1 MIQLQALL
9 KERSQNRQ
17 GQNTSKQKHPRL
29 KQKSNP
35 QNSQWLGQAANN
47 QETRSN
53 SPRYKNTKAKQ
64 GTTETYTW
72 PSMVTHTRN
81 LCSPSKCTQTAVN
94 EHTPRAVG
102 SPGSSWGFGALLKDL
117 TSVVVLRVERALDIH
132 SPPPPTIPAGP
143 ETRTRDLWIRSP
155 TL

>member
-53 SPRYKNTKAKQ
+53 SPRYKSTKAKQ
-64 GTTETYTW
+64 GTTETYMW

-81 LCSPSKCTQTAVN
+81 LCSRSKQGRNHVQ
-94 EHTPRAVG
+94 
-102 SPGSSWGFGALLKDL
+102 FLYILYIYIYIYIYALIDAR
-117 TSVVVLRVERALDIH
+117 THI
-132 SPPPPTIPAGP
+132 I
-143 ETRTRDLWIRSP
+143 TRTQRLVNTTP
-155 TL
+155 